1 MQFGGLVPLV
11 PQAGH
16 GAHCLLTGSISMN
29 ITPNMTRQHFLK
41 LGALA
46 TSAALLPRF
55 DALAAKPKAKTVGLQ
70 LYTLRDAMAKDPDG
84 TLKSVADIGYKEVE
98 SFGYSDGKFFGK
110 TPKEFAAKLKELGL
124 TAPSGHYTTGNVVV
138 TGKGTLKNDWER
150 AVADAAE
157 IGQKYM
163 VCAYLFPPERTKLD
177 DYKQF
182 ADLFNQSGEI
192 CKKAGIQFA
201 YHNHDFE
208 FQTLGGQ
215 LPYDLLLKDTDPNLV
230 KMELDLYWATFA
242 GQDPVA
248 LFKKSP
254 GRFPLWHVKDMA
266 KTPEREFAEVGTGSI
281 NFQRI
286 FDAKKTAG
294 MTHYF
299 VEQDVCKRPPLEAIA
314 ISYKNV
320 GKLKV

>member
-1 MQFGGLVPLV
+1 MD
-11 PQAGH
+11 
-16 GAHCLLTGSISMN
+16 
-29 ITPNMTRQHFLK
+29 ITANMTRQQFLK

-46 TSAALLPRF
+46 TSAALLPSL
-55 DALAAKPKAKTVGLQ
+55 DGMAQTPKKVGLQ

-84 TLKSVADIGYKEVE
+84 TLKKVAAIGYKEVE

-110 TPKEFAAKLKELGL
+110 TPKEYAAKLKELGL
-124 TAPSGHYTTGNVVV
+124 SAPSGHYMTGKVMKA
-138 TGKGTLKNDWER
+138 KGTLTDDWKR

-182 ADLFNQSGEI
+182 ADLFNRSAEV
-192 CKKAGIQFA
+192 CRAAGIQFA

-208 FQTLGGQ
+208 FKAMDGKI
-215 LPYDLLLKDTDPNLV
+215 PYDLLLSNTDPKLV

-248 LFKKSP
+248 LFKKHP
-254 GRFPLWHVKDMA
+254 GRFPLWHVKDMEKSA
-266 KTPEREFAEVGTGSI
+266 DRAFAEVGTGSI

-294 MTHYF
+294 MTNYF
-299 VEQDVCKRPPLEAIA
+299 VEQDVCKRPPLESIA

-320 GKLKV
+320 GKLRV